1 MEKEENVIRTKED
14 ADRAFWNKR
23 YFAFLDI
30 MGFRE
35 LVKNNSHAD
44 LVELYKRLV
53 NFQVEF
59 YENYHKQ
66 EQQFRAEKLGEYFEP
81 TGLRLVNI
89 SDSILLWTKDSKE
102 NSLFELSYAVKLLM
116 SISMSI
122 GIPLRGAIV
131 KGDVEIL
138 EKENSLS
145 IIGLALV
152 HAYEKEGKQNWS
164 GCTVDNGIFTYLR
177 SLKNVVLNQPGP
189 HRFEKLDSLFVETEI
204 PFKDKPQK
212 GYVINWADNIEY
224 SEEQIRESFSKYN
237 KRQNEPEHITKSIE
251 LKIQN
256 TINFY
261 KEFGG
266 KK

>member
-1 MEKEENVIRTKED
+1 MKEENIIRTKED
-14 ADRAFWNKR
+14 ADRAFWGGK

-35 LVKNNSHAD
+35 LVRNNSHLE
-44 LVELYKRLV
+44 LVDLYKRLV

-59 YENYHKQ
+59 YEDYYKK
-66 EQQFRAEKLGEYFEP
+66 EEKFRAEKLGEYFIP

-89 SDSILLWTKDSKE
+89 SDSILFWTNDTKE

-131 KGDVEIL
+131 KGDIEVL
-138 EKENSLS
+138 ERENSIS

-152 HAYEKEGKQNWS
+152 QAYEKEASQNWS
-164 GCTVDNGIFTYLR
+164 GCTVDNGIFKYLR
-177 SLKNVVLNQPGP
+177 SIKNVVLNQPRP
-189 HRFEKLDSLFVETEI
+189 HRFEKLDSIFVETEI
-204 PFKDKPQK
+204 PFKDQPRM
-212 GYVINWADNIEY
+212 GYVINWADNTDFND
-224 SEEQIRESFSKYN
+224 EQIRESFSKYN
-237 KRQNEPEHITKSIE
+237 KRQNEPEDVTKSID

-256 TINFY
+256 TINFNN
-261 KEFGG
+261 KFGG

>member
-1 MEKEENVIRTKED
+1 MKEENVIRTKED
-14 ADRAFWNKR
+14 ADRAFWSKK

-35 LVKNNSHAD
+35 LVKNNSHEE
-44 LVELYKRLV
+44 LVTLYKRLV

-59 YENYHKQ
+59 YSNYHK
-66 EQQFRAEKLGEYFEP
+66 ENEKAREERLKEYFEP

-89 SDSILLWTKDSKE
+89 SDSIMLWTKDSKE
-102 NSLFELSYAVKLLM
+102 GSLIELASAVKLLM

-152 HAYEKEGKQNWS
+152 HAYETEGKQNWS
-164 GCTVDNGIFTYLR
+164 GCTVENGIFRYLR
-177 SLKNVVLNQPGP
+177 SIKNVVLNQPGP

-204 PFKDKPQK
+204 PFKDKPKK
-212 GYVINWADNIEY
+212 GFVINWADNTEFT
-224 SEEQIRESFSKYN
+224 EEQIRESFAKYN
-237 KRQNEPEHITKSIE
+237 KRINEAENITESIE
-251 LKIQN
+251 QKIQN